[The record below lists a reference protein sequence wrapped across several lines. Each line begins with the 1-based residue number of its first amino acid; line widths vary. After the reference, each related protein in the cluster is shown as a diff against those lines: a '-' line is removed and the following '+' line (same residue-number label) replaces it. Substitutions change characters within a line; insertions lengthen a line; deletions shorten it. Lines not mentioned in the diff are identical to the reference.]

1 MSSLEVLV
9 CQSDVGTPW
18 WHGPAPIS
26 SLPLTRSNLVESVS
40 FVKVISKSAL
50 QVNTA
55 ASVAFRQ
62 REDVHVWCTCSGP
75 RQLGVETEGSF
86 LADE

>member
-1 MSSLEVLV
+1 MSPLEVLV

-40 FVKVISKSAL
+40 FVEVISKSAL

-55 ASVAFRQ
+55 ASVGFRQ
-62 REDVHVWCTCSGP
+62 REDVHVWCPCSVP
-75 RQLGVETEGSF
+75 RQFGGGNGGEFSG
-86 LADE
+86 